1 LTARCTCWA
10 AGKPT
15 PAYLP
20 KVARLVAIGDLHGD
34 IQKTHA
40 AFRIAGLA
48 NSEGHWTGGT
58 TTVVQVGDQ
67 LDRGGN
73 EVAILYFLER
83 MQAEAARAGGAVHWI
98 NGNHETL
105 NVAARFRYAT
115 HEVRVRASPLSLLI
129 TKSSPD
135 GLCLY
140 GRAGTCISCRVPP
153 TSNDGTCF
161 SWWAPAFLYTPCA
174 ASLSPD
180 LPRAAR
186 SPLRRGGVPSVC
198 R

>member
-1 LTARCTCWA
+1 VRWVPLEGVVKLRGQLRQHVPGAGPCSVSPIHRFVARRPQRFPPDPNPNRGIRVDGVLLLLGS
-10 AGKPT
+10 GKPT

-34 IQKTHA
+34 IQKTRA

-115 HEVRVRASPLSLLI
+115 DEVRVHR
-129 TKSSPD
+129 
-135 GLCLY
+135 CH
-140 GRAGTCISCRVPP
+140 
-153 TSNDGTCF
+153 F
-161 SWWAPAFLYTPCA
+161 
-174 ASLSPD
+174 
-180 LPRAAR
+180 
-186 SPLRRGGVPSVC
+186 
-198 R
+198 